1 VPVSS
6 DLLASFVPDLLARS
20 IAHRSE
26 PLRGSASAPCEL
38 AVLGLDISEST
49 SISEDLVR
57 WSPDGSESIA
67 RVLNTIFTLLAD
79 LISEHHGSV
88 ITIAGDEIVAVWP
101 TAEMGGIASSAYW
114 AARTATA
121 VQDKAGLLP
130 PVGGYPIRLRAG
142 IGVGNAWLLDI
153 GHDHGRR
160 IFVPVGPAIQEMT
173 RAQKS
178 VGASGIG
185 VTDNVRQLLGEQ
197 AQDHRGTGRMP
208 IGQTTVVGPVPASSR
223 QSSRSLASVQLA
235 SAARYIPDW
244 VFERLRSG
252 PEELQAELAPITAI
266 FTSFRTGLW
275 DEDAT
280 RTVSDAVLQALD
292 ILNSYKGT
300 LVSACQDIDGV
311 TLVAGFGLP
320 PVVRER
326 EATRANLAALE
337 ISRAMEAFVEH
348 GIGVATGHAFCGV
361 CGSPAYRQYTM
372 VGPVVNLAAR
382 LMQRAQNEVLC
393 DELSQRLSRD
403 RLRFSGRGRMNVKGF
418 ANQVQVYRPEWHESD
433 PGLPTLR
440 RLAESKSLTTR
451 GRDRER
457 EQLAGRLV
465 ALSLGIS
472 TAVIVT
478 GEPGVGKTHLA
489 VDLLRASEGY
499 GRITVLAGSC
509 DDADSRP
516 YHAWKR
522 VFVRVLELASVR
534 DPTVR
539 AMRVKERLAKWPE
552 LQQWAPLL
560 NDVLDIAL
568 DDSALRDMTGR
579 ARRENTLHTLVQLLV
594 DAAGDAPVLIVLDD
608 CQWMDSS
615 SWELVRAVHRS
626 AATVMIVLLTRPT
639 QEHVPAS
646 SVRDTAGR
654 RPSGLDD
661 GGIHT
666 GGEVKAYLRE
676 NDALSLHLQPLPPD
690 VTEQIARDTLGVS
703 TLQEPV
709 RSLFRD
715 KVGGSPLFT
724 IELAFQLRAD
734 DVISV
739 VGTGEAALAHLTV
752 SAAELDRIR
761 LPVRVEEVFRARLSA
776 LSERQRIVI
785 RAAGVVGTC
794 FDEERVLSAAG
805 VLDPR
810 SLADDLADLEAMKIV
825 RKSPEGWQFSHAL
838 IRDAALQSLL
848 PSELRHRHRAL
859 AEWYE
864 ANERGPETYAVL
876 ARHWAASDEPARQIE
891 YLEAAATN
899 ALANGAEE
907 EAASLMKTA
916 LEFESEPERGL
927 ASVSDTRKAFW
938 HSQLGEALAGL
949 NRLDE
954 AVGQFRIA
962 LRLLGQRLP
971 RSGIGWAAR
980 LVWEALKQL
989 MHLLHVVGPNMPVR
1003 GDTGAVRQASW
1014 ILSKLAE
1021 SYYFKAD
1028 GIPWIATNLVAIN
1041 LAEKARDAGLAGRAY
1056 SGLANLVGTMRLHR
1070 LAARYFRRSRW
1081 KIVEGSSG
1089 TESRRTLE
1097 VLPDLAW
1104 QHDLTA
1110 TISEA
1115 VYLRTMNRSL
1125 DVTPM
1130 MDEVIQRFRASGH
1143 NYDLE
1148 IGLAVRGSFH
1158 EARGMLRS
1166 ARADFEEL
1174 LTSARRRGNA
1184 DHVIWGTTLL
1194 IPVLV
1199 ALGQTDELINLD
1211 DEAVQLFSEDDR
1223 LSAPNFQG
1231 SHMQVLMAQGRSA
1244 EALSYAQD
1252 APSTFGTM
1260 PVWFHFV
1267 GLTAMVRACIELL
1280 EHVRGTAAEKDVRR
1294 VSRRALRAL
1303 RRYVRVFPFC
1313 RGRFDLYFGMY
1324 RAAAGKDRAARRHWA
1339 RALGCA
1345 ERSGLQLDGARVRLL
1360 LAGQLPE
1367 GSPARA
1373 ELLRHAR
1380 RTLDELGLRRLEGF
1394 EGFAGSW
1401 AGGTR

>member
-1 VPVSS
+1 MSVSS
-6 DLLASFVPDLLARS
+6 DLLGSFVPELLARS
-20 IAHRSE
+20 IIDHRSE
-26 PLRGSASAPCEL
+26 PLRTYAITSCEL

-49 SISEDLVR
+49 SIGEDLSK

-67 RVLNTIFTLLAD
+67 RALNPIFTLLAD
-79 LISEHHGSV
+79 SISEHHGSV

-101 TAEMGGIASSAYW
+101 AAEMGGIASAVYW

-121 VQDKAGLLP
+121 VQDKAGSLP
-130 PVGGYPIRLRAG
+130 SVGGYPIRLRAG
-142 IGVGNAWLLDI
+142 IGAGKAWLLDI
-153 GHDHGRR
+153 GHEHGRR
-160 IFVPVGPAIQEMT
+160 IFVPVGPAIQDMT

-178 VGASGIG
+178 VGASEIG
-185 VTDNVRQLLGEQ
+185 GSDNVRQLLGER
-197 AQDHRGTGRMP
+197 AEGFKGIGR
-208 IGQTTVVGPVPASSR
+208 TTDVGPVPASPR
-223 QSSRSLASVQLA
+223 ESSRSPAPAPVQLA
-235 SAARYIPDW
+235 LAARYIPDW

-252 PEELQAELAPITAI
+252 PEELHAELAPITAI
-266 FTSFRTGLW
+266 FIDVRTGFW
-275 DEDAT
+275 DEGAV
-280 RTVSDAVLQALD
+280 RTIGDAVLQALD
-292 ILNSYKGT
+292 ILTSYKGT
-300 LVSACQDIDGV
+300 LLSAFQASDGV

-326 EATRANLAALE
+326 EATRANLAALD
-337 ISRAMEAFVEH
+337 ISRAMQDYVEH

-372 VGPVVNLAAR
+372 IGPVVNLAAR

-403 RLRFSGRGRMNVKGF
+403 RLRFSGRGLIDVKGF
-418 ANQVQVYRPEWHESD
+418 ANRVPVYRPERHESD

-440 RLAESKSLTTR
+440 RLAESKSVTTR

-472 TAVIVT
+472 TAAIVT
-478 GEPGVGKTHLA
+478 GEPGVGKTHMA

-509 DDADSRP
+509 DDMDSRP

-522 VFVRVLELASVR
+522 VFVRLLQLASVR
-534 DPTVR
+534 DPSAR
-539 AMRVKERLAKWPE
+539 AMLVKERLGKWPE
-552 LQQWAPLL
+552 LEQWGPLL
-560 NDVLDIAL
+560 NDILDIAL

-579 ARRENTLHTLVQLLV
+579 ARRENTLRILVQLLA
-594 DAAGDAPVLIVLDD
+594 DAAEGAPVLIVLDD

-615 SWELVRAVHRS
+615 SWELVRAVYRS

-639 QEHVPAS
+639 QDLVPAS
-646 SVRDTAGR
+646 SVRDSVGRTA
-654 RPSGLDD
+654 SGPDD
-661 GGIHT
+661 GAIHI
-666 GGEVKAYLRE
+666 GSEVKAYLRE
-676 NDALSLHLQPLPPD
+676 NGALPLDLQPLTAD

-709 RSLFRD
+709 RSLFRE

-724 IELAFQLRAD
+724 IELAFQLRAEH
-734 DVISV
+734 VISV
-739 VGTGEAALAHLTV
+739 VGTGEAALAHLAV
-752 SAAELDRIR
+752 SDAELDRIR

-776 LSERQRIVI
+776 LSERQRVVI
-785 RAAGVVGTC
+785 RAAAVIGTS
-794 FDEERVLSAAG
+794 FDEERVLCAAPA
-805 VLDPR
+805 LDSR
-810 SLADDLADLEAMKIV
+810 SLADDLADLEAMKIL
-825 RKSPEGWQFSHAL
+825 RKSRKGWRFVHAL
-838 IRDAALQSLL
+838 IRDAALQSFL
-848 PSELRHRHRAL
+848 PSELRQRHRAL

-864 ANERGPETYAVL
+864 ANERGPETYAVI
-876 ARHWAASDEPARQIE
+876 ARHWAASDEAARQID

-899 ALANGAEE
+899 ALAKGAEE
-907 EAASLMKTA
+907 EAVSHTKAVLH
-916 LEFESEPERGL
+916 FESEQERGL
-927 ASVSDTRKAFW
+927 TGVPDTRKAFW
-938 HSQLGEALAGL
+938 HFQLSEALAGL

-954 AVGQFRIA
+954 AVGHSRIA

-971 RSGIGWAAR
+971 KRKVGWAAR
-980 LVWEALKQL
+980 LLWEALKQL
-989 MHLLHVVGPNMPVR
+989 MHLLHISVPVR
-1003 GDTGAVRQASW
+1003 TSAGALSQASW
-1014 ILSKLAE
+1014 IFSKLAE
-1021 SYYFKAD
+1021 SYYFKSEV
-1028 GIPWIATNLVAIN
+1028 IPWIATNLIAIN

-1056 SGLANLVGTMRLHR
+1056 SGLANLVGTARLHR

-1081 KIVEGSSG
+1081 KIFGQPWG
-1089 TESRRTLE
+1089 TESPLTFE
-1097 VLPDLAW
+1097 VLPDLAR

-1130 MDEVIQRFRASGH
+1130 MNEVIQRCRASGQ

-1158 EARGMLRS
+1158 EATGMPRL

-1174 LTSARRRGNA
+1174 LSSARRRGNT

-1194 IPVLV
+1194 VPVLMS
-1199 ALGQTDELINLD
+1199 LGQKDACITLGE
-1211 DEAVQLFSEDDR
+1211 EAVQLFSEDDR
-1223 LSAPNFQG
+1223 LSARNFQG

-1252 APSTFGTM
+1252 VLSTLGTM
-1260 PVWFHFV
+1260 PIWFDFV

-1280 EHVRGTAAEKDVRR
+1280 EDVRGTAAEKDVRR
-1294 VSRRALRAL
+1294 ISRRALRAL
-1303 RRYVRVFPFC
+1303 RLYVRVYPFC
-1313 RGRFDLYFGMY
+1313 RARFDLYFGMY
-1324 RAAAGKDRAARRHWA
+1324 QAAVGKKHAARRRWV
-1339 RALGCA
+1339 RALRCA
-1345 ERSGLQLDGARVRLL
+1345 EQSGLRLDGARARLL

-1367 GSPARA
+1367 GSQARA
-1373 ELLRHAR
+1373 DHLRHAR

-1394 EGFAGSW
+1394 EGFADSS
-1401 AGGTR
+1401 AADTR